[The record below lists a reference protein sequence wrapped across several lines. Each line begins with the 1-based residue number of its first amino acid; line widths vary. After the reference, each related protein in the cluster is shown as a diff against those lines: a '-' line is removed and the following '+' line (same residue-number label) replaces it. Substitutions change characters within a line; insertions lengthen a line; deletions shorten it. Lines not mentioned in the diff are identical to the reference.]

1 MTTKINAYLIDPN
14 AGTIR
19 YVEIPAD
26 DTLQG
31 ITDGIGCHRVDCIRF
46 GASHSFWHD
55 DEGLIDGLT
64 CVTELVGHPTPLA
77 GRIIVTG
84 VDEDGKSSS
93 VRHTITAIADLFSVV
108 RPVMD
113 PVFTE
118 VDAPNV
124 FGVAMTSLAV
134 RIERQRLSV
143 VAA

>member
-1 MTTKINAYLIDPN
+1 MTAKINAYLIDPN

-19 YVEIPAD
+19 YVEITAD
-26 DTLQG
+26 DTLEG
-31 ITDGIGCHRVDCIRF
+31 IKHGIGCHRIDCIRF
-46 GASHSFWHD
+46 GASHSFWCD
-55 DEGLIDGLT
+55 DEGLIDGLAS
-64 CVTELVGHPTPLA
+64 VTELVGHPSPLA

-84 VDEDGKSSS
+84 VDENGDTTSPSHS
-93 VRHTITAIADLFSVV
+93 ITSIADLFTVV

-143 VAA
+143 VTG